1 MNSSESAEELVK
13 ISLQG
18 FEVVA
23 RITGVGASHIAGLIY
38 NKLKEKKTTQSRV
51 SWHSMHS

>member
-38 NKLKEKKTTQSRV
+38 NKLKKRKLLKV
-51 SWHSMHS
+51 KLA